1 MEIIFPLLSLLPY
14 FPLLPLAV
22 KILGDTFNELS

>member
-22 KILGDTFNELS
+22 KVIGDTFIALS